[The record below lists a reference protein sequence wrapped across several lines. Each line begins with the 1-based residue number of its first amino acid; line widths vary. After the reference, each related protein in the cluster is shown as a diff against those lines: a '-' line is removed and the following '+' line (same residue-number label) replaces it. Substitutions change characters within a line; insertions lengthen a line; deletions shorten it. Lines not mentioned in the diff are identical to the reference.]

1 MKRAGLSAW
10 NWLAA
15 ATLTAAALVGCQRAD
30 PRDQQYPTGQAK
42 GEPDM
47 ATAKIR
53 VSSTAFGEGE
63 PIPRKHTGEGDDVS
77 PPLAWSGLPDGT
89 AELALIVDDPDA
101 PTPEPWVHWV
111 IYKIPATCTGLP
123 EGVAKVLRPAD
134 PAGALQGKNSWTS
147 GQTIGYRGPMPPPG
161 HGVHRYRFQLYALR
175 SKLTAE
181 PGLTKQAL
189 LKAIEGQVIGQ
200 GQLTG
205 TYQR

>member
-1 MKRAGLSAW
+1 MKRAGPSAW
-10 NWLAA
+10 TWLAA
-15 ATLTAAALVGCQRAD
+15 VTLFAAALAGCQRAD
-30 PRDQQYPTGQAK
+30 PRDPHHPIDRDQ
-42 GEPDM
+42 GEPHM

-53 VSSTAFGEGE
+53 VTSTAFGEGAS
-63 PIPRKHTGEGDDVS
+63 IPRKYTGEGDDVS
-77 PPLAWSGLPDGT
+77 PPLAWSDLPEGT

-111 IYKIPATCTGLP
+111 MYKLPATCAGLP

-134 PAGALQGKNSWTS
+134 PAGAVQGKNSWTS

-189 LKAIEGQVIGQ
+189 LKAMQGQVLGQ